1 MEIKKIKIILLILF
15 LFGGISLSEEIKNRE
30 DYSIDFLMG
39 NIKVSSDKRFIK
51 LDEKYAVAGK
61 EVYVYTEVY
70 DKLKLMIESAK
81 EDGIKLKVISGMR
94 TFNYQKSIWERKWKN
109 YKEKN
114 GFSDEECAREILKY
128 SAMPGSSRHHW
139 GTDFDFNSLENSYFD
154 SGEGKKIY
162 SWLLENGHKYG
173 FYQVYK
179 RENLK
184 GYSEEKW
191 HWSYLEI
198 ADKMLKQYNEKIDY
212 SCFKGFSGAETS
224 KKLNI
229 IEEYV
234 NGIDRK

>member
-51 LDEKYAVAGK
+51 LDEKYAGAGK

-94 TFNYQKSIWERKWKN
+94 TFNYQKSIWGRKWKN

-114 GFSDEECAREILKY
+114 GFS
-128 SAMPGSSRHHW
+128 
-139 GTDFDFNSLENSYFD
+139 LEKDGLS
-154 SGEGKKIY
+154 
-162 SWLLENGHKYG
+162 
-173 FYQVYK
+173 
-179 RENLK
+179 
-184 GYSEEKW
+184 
-191 HWSYLEI
+191 
-198 ADKMLKQYNEKIDY
+198 
-212 SCFKGFSGAETS
+212 
-224 KKLNI
+224 
-229 IEEYV
+229 
-234 NGIDRK
+234 